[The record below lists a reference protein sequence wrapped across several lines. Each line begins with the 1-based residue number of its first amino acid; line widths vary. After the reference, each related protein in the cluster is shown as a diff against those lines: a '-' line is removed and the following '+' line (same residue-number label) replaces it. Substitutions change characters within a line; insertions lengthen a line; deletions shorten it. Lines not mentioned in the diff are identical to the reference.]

1 MSKIIHFVDTAG
13 SDEHLLPISE
23 VKSVYVTAV
32 TTVIVYFHGID
43 SFSGGTTLS
52 KATLTTVSGKSD
64 EVAKRIAERMADGR
78 GGVYTVSA
86 AGDTDISVVAFSEG
100 A

>member
-1 MSKIIHFVDTAG
+1 MAKMINFTDTAG
-13 SDEHLLPISE
+13 SDEHLIPINE
-23 VKSVYVTAV
+23 IKAIYITAV

-78 GGVYTVSA
+78 GGIYTVSA
-86 AGDTDISVVAFSEG
+86 AGDTDISTVAFDEG
-100 A
+100 T

>member
-13 SDEHLLPISE
+13 SDEHLIPINE
-23 VKSVYVTAV
+23 IKAIYVTAA

-52 KATLTTVSGKSD
+52 FATLTIVSGKSD
-64 EVAKRIAERMADGR
+64 EIAKRIAERMADGR

-86 AGDTDISVVAFSEG
+86 ASDTDITLVGFTEG
-100 A
+100 T